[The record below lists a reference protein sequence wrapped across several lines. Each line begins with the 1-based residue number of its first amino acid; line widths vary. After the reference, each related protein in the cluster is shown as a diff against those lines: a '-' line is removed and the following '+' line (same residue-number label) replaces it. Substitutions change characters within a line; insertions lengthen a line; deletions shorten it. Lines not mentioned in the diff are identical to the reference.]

1 MGPNIKPIKNSKLSI
16 LLFLDIKKLLAI
28 PLTPVIRP
36 FRIKNKKT
44 EKPIVIPPI
53 NADIGVKLTI
63 CIKTNQLRKKREGG
77 IALAARIASP
87 QGVAFHTSTGAAPAE
102 RSARR
107 PPLSCVF

>member
-16 LLFLDIKKLLAI
+16 LFFLDIKKLLAI

-63 CIKTNQLRKKREGG
+63 FIKILKPEIQDSYLK
-77 IALAARIASP
+77 IFFDILA
-87 QGVAFHTSTGAAPAE
+87 
-102 RSARR
+102 
-107 PPLSCVF
+107 

>member
-36 FRIKNKKT
+36 FKIKNKKI

-53 NADIGVKLTI
+53 NADRGVKLTI
-63 CIKTNQLRKKREGG
+63 FIKILK
-77 IALAARIASP
+77 L
-87 QGVAFHTSTGAAPAE
+87 E
-102 RSARR
+102 RQD
-107 PPLSCVF
+107 